1 LNYDTDAWLVRVSS
15 DAWFCQPR
23 LKNTKVSQFNRDI
36 VGQTVG
42 DFIERSLDHVEHFVL
57 DHAGLVTDRDD
68 NVAFG

>member
-1 LNYDTDAWLVRVSS
+1 
-15 DAWFCQPR
+15 

-57 DHAGLVTDRDD
+57 DHAGLVSDRDD